1 MLRFV
6 IKLFMGIFIRSLTA
20 VNLVL
25 TLFKSICISTSDVL
39 TYLEIFKL

>member
-6 IKLFMGIFIRSLTA
+6 IKLIMGIFIRLLMV

-25 TLFKSICISTSDVL
+25 TMFKSICTVTSDVL